1 MGKNM
6 QDFIILKSMQ
16 KKLDYI
22 NKLNKEKE
30 EERA

>member
-6 QDFIILKSMQ
+6 QDFIILKGMQ
-16 KKLDYI
+16 KKLDYV

>member
-22 NKLNKEKE
+22 SKLNKEKE